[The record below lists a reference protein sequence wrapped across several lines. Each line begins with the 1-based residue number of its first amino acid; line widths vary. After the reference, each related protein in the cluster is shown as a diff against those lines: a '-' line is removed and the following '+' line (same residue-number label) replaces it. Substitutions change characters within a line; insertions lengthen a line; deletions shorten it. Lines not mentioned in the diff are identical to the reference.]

1 MARTPPHFVATS
13 LATTRSMSLYKSVRV
28 FRHYCIGSVGGNIE
42 EVCGASGSRRP
53 AVTKIPVQQNY
64 RSPLVQQIYR
74 WATSRR
80 QLASWSLLILE
91 LRPRPGLVCP
101 DFSDHGIH
109 GGPVDRG
116 PPWWTVRQMENRR
129 DRAGTGGYSRIRRLY
144 ARLYAP
150 CIGHESDINGKTK
163 ENPGARG
170 HREH

>member
-1 MARTPPHFVATS
+1 VLRVA
-13 LATTRSMSLYKSVRV
+13 
-28 FRHYCIGSVGGNIE
+28 GG
-42 EVCGASGSRRP
+42 P
-53 AVTKIPVQQNY
+53 VTKIPVHCTTELNV
-64 RSPLVQQIYR
+64 PLVQQIYR

-91 LRPRPGLVCP
+91 LRPCPGLVCP

-109 GGPVDRG
+109 GGPVV
-116 PPWWTVRQMENRR
+116 PLPWWTVRQMENRW
-129 DRAGTGGYSRIRRLY
+129 DRAPRTGVYSRIRRLY

>member
-1 MARTPPHFVATS
+1 MARKPPHFVATS
-13 LATTRSMSLYKSVRV
+13 LATTRNISLYKSVRV

-101 DFSDHGIH
+101 DFSDHGC
-109 GGPVDRG
+109 PVV
-116 PPWWTVRQMENRR
+116 PLPWWTVRQMENRR
-129 DRAGTGGYSRIRRLY
+129 DRAPRTGVYSRIRRLY